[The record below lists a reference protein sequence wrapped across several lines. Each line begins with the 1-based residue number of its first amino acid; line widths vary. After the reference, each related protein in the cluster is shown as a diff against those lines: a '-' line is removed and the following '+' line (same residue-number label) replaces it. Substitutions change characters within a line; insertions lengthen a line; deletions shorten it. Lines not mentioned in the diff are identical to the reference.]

1 MVVVKNRC
9 GLLDL
14 GTLKS
19 AVSQEPIDEMMK
31 FLHAD
36 TSEGKLEVTL
46 IIIS

>member
-1 MVVVKNRC
+1 MVVKNRC
-9 GLLDL
+9 GLLGL

-19 AVSQEPIDEMMK
+19 AVSKEPINEMMK

-36 TSEGKLEVTL
+36 TNQGKLEITL